1 MTFATFRAAAEH
13 VARAGTM
20 TPHQLAAWEAAWERA
35 TTEQRQA
42 FTEGWRAQGSPAA
55 PAPAPVGAGELA
67 NLQSWLTF
75 LTGPE
80 VSRLSRNKISPLT
93 VAEACGFIG
102 CIIVETGRPMLD
114 KLDVVEAGSG
124 AGRGAM
130 QYTGVRR
137 TAYDKARSA
146 AVAKG
151 LDPNSNS
158 WQQQYFAEEYAGL
171 HDPSQGSLIGWTRVF
186 EDRPLNMTPA
196 QAAEYWTGSAATR
209 TGYFRP
215 GVPHLD
221 RRQAEAQ
228 RVWGLAQSGRL
239 LATQQRPPLQQQS
252 APAPTPAERRQ
263 WVTQIKAL
271 NLSQPDASTCQA
283 ACIGMAVGDRDVAG
297 IRRRLVARGSA
308 GSTTVMASVIREYG
322 RPYALDQ
329 NASLAK
335 CREWLKA
342 GEFLI
347 THGHFTG
354 SGHVIC
360 LDGLQLVSSAYRL
373 DVKDP
378 WSEFNAA
385 SWRYDLGGK
394 FFDGFYS
401 ELLIYAT
408 CVASTSVGAA
418 QSIYRQGRVDANR
431 GGMWVHRFLTS

>member
-55 PAPAPVGAGELA
+55 PASGGTWLAPAQRIVKEFEGCHLQAYLCPAGVPTIGWGSTSINGRAVQMGQTITQAQADAQLNADLQRFYNALVQSMLAVATWPPNRVAALVSWVYNVG
-67 NLQSWLTF
+67 
-75 LTGPE
+75 
-80 VSRLSRNKISPLT
+80 I
-93 VAEACGFIG
+93 
-102 CIIVETGRPMLD
+102 
-114 KLDVVEAGSG
+114 
-124 AGRGAM
+124 GAM
-130 QYTGVRR
+130 QDSTLRR
-137 TAYDKARSA
+137 RILAGEDP
-146 AVAKG
+146 AV
-151 LDPNSNS
+151 
-158 WQQQYFAEEYAGL
+158 
-171 HDPSQGSLIGWTRVF
+171 VV
-186 EDRPLNMTPA
+186 
-196 QAAEYWTGSAATR
+196 AAELPRWNKAGDKELPGLTRRRAAEVALFV
-209 TGYFRP
+209 G
-215 GVPHLD
+215 
-221 RRQAEAQ
+221 
-228 RVWGLAQSGRL
+228 
-239 LATQQRPPLQQQS
+239 QQLQQGG
-252 APAPTPAERRQ
+252 PAPTPAERRQ

-297 IRRRLVARGSA
+297 IRRRLVARGAA
-308 GSTTVMASVIREYG
+308 GDPAVMAAVIRAYG
-322 RPYALDQ
+322 RPYRYESS
-329 NASLAK
+329 ASLAK

-347 THGHFTG
+347 THGWFTG

-360 LDGLQLVSSAYRL
+360 LDGLKRVADAYAF

-401 ELLIYAT
+401 DNLIYAA
-408 CVASTSVGAA
+408 CVAGANVNHA
-418 QSIYRQGRVDANR
+418 RQLYQAGQLDINR